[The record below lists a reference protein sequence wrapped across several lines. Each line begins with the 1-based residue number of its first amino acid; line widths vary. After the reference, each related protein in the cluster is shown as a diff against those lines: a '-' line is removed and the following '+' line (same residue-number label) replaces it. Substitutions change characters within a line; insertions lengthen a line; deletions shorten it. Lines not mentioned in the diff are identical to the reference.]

1 MFCLTYLY
9 LLIAMAVYKI
19 KSEDKAAFLNR
30 LEKLGVKVS
39 SNDLKNKTELKGE
52 DVISYFELNTD
63 DPNLIQKVDSILNQS
78 PAINQLSDMENNK
91 KKMTKDELKEMVRQ
105 ELHAILAEKKKVKGE
120 EKKEKIDESE
130 QLNEIDPAVMDAIQG
145 IGGFAALAGTAF
157 GIVKAGTLAAKK
169 ELVKKFQ
176 AAGKQ
181 VPDDKTLE
189 KLAVQSF
196 RTAMDRSTGAGLG
209 ADTPDVKI

>member
-1 MFCLTYLY
+1 
-9 LLIAMAVYKI
+9 MAIYKI

-30 LEKLGVKVS
+30 LEKLGVKIS

-63 DPNLIQKVDSILNQS
+63 DPNLIQKIDSILNQS
-78 PAINQLSDMENNK
+78 PAINQLSDMENK

-130 QLNEIDPAVMDAIQG
+130 QLNEIDPAIMDLIEP
-145 IGGFAALAGTAF
+145 IGGFAALAGTAY
-157 GIVKAGTLAAKK
+157 GIVRAGIAQAKK
-169 ELVKKFQ
+169 ELIAKFK
-176 AAGKQ
+176 AAGKE
-181 VPDDKTLE
+181 VPDPKTLE
-189 KLAVQSF
+189 DLAAQSF
-196 RTAMDRSTGAGLG
+196 RGAMDRATGAGMG
-209 ADTPDVKI
+209 ANTPDVKI